1 MSIKTHAAI
10 AAANETDNGS
20 FKQVNACGPS
30 TSMFCPV
37 DDSSCVWIDCGAVS
51 GGTFVPGETVTWN
64 AGGDSAQLMGVE
76 GSGSTGVVLHNLT
89 GAIAN
94 ADVVTNG
101 TASVTCSGTPYGAMH
116 DIAIPRGIV
125 PVGTMTYGNLFSS
138 IITDSDAYEIYGTKI
153 GLLST
158 DNFFIYAVAGKTSP
172 GASSILQIEQGS
184 NNLIMSN
191 RNVSHTTSGETL
203 STVNIDSPN
212 TAGDGTQVAYGA
224 LIDRD
229 NGLMTYW
236 GNDEKSAVLD
246 ISGASSW
253 SGADMM
259 LNLVLSTQYRIV
271 GMETYPAGATIPT
284 DHQTFLQELLIN
296 AASNVKGVRIPP
308 TRHITV

>member
-1 MSIKTHAAI
+1 MLVI
-10 AAANETDNGS
+10 
-20 FKQVNACGPS
+20 
-30 TSMFCPV
+30 
-37 DDSSCVWIDCGAVS
+37 
-51 GGTFVPGETVTWN
+51 
-64 AGGDSAQLMGVE
+64 
-76 GSGSTGVVLHNLT
+76 LH
-89 GAIAN
+89 
-94 ADVVTNG
+94 
-101 TASVTCSGTPYGAMH
+101 
-116 DIAIPRGIV
+116 
-125 PVGTMTYGNLFSS
+125 
-138 IITDSDAYEIYGTKI
+138 
-153 GLLST
+153 
-158 DNFFIYAVAGKTSP
+158 
-172 GASSILQIEQGS
+172 Q
-184 NNLIMSN
+184 
-191 RNVSHTTSGETL
+191 ETL